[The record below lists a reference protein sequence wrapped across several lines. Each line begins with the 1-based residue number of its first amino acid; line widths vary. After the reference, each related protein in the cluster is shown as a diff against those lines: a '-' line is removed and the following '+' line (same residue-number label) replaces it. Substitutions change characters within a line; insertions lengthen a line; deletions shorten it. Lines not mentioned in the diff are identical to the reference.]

1 MRINFCIDEIR
12 IGSPQCYDWHEMTVS
27 ASFPAVPLRSW
38 DEAGMA
44 YGIWRCYL
52 AAHSFKRLAISFSVI
67 GVPSSAHTAFS
78 SSTVMLPD
86 LYEGEEEDKQTK
98 YHIVERKRS
107 WNRSSTKTNEFY
119 SVCLC
124 IRTRS
129 NSFSMQALV
138 HMTAWEE
145 GIEMLIWAT

>member
-1 MRINFCIDEIR
+1 MTDMRR
-12 IGSPQCYDWHEMTVS
+12 QCQPHSQPCHY
-27 ASFPAVPLRSW
+27 AAGN
-38 DEAGMA
+38 EAGMA
-44 YGIWRCYL
+44 YGIWQCYL

-86 LYEGEEEDKQTK
+86 LYEGEEEDKQSK
-98 YHIVERKRS
+98 YHIVERKGS

-124 IRTRS
+124 IRARS

-145 GIEMLIWAT
+145 GIEMLI